1 MDPAERTD
9 GTAVEKKIKY
19 QTFTKHGVQDFAY
32 KNIKSL
38 KAIREKKMAEREI
51 VSARKGNK
59 PEQTRSPS
67 PVKSEEGDQS
77 AREKYQRVLKVH
89 KAAFMNVNKIQD
101 TRSPDYVLSMSDI
114 ISRLS

>member
-1 MDPAERTD
+1 MEAAEI
-9 GTAVEKKIKY
+9 GTAYAVEKKIKY

-38 KAIREKKMAEREI
+38 KAIRDKKMAERETV
-51 VSARKGNK
+51 VSARNA
-59 PEQTRSPS
+59 EQTRSP
-67 PVKSEEGDQS
+67 PPVVKSEEGDQS

>member
-1 MDPAERTD
+1 
-9 GTAVEKKIKY
+9 
-19 QTFTKHGVQDFAY
+19 VQDFAY

-38 KAIREKKMAEREI
+38 KAIREKKLAEREI
-51 VSARKGNK
+51 VSARKGK
-59 PEQTRSPS
+59 AEKTRSPS
-67 PVKSEEGDQS
+67 PAKSEDGDQS

-114 ISRLS
+114 ISRL